1 MCMHSHIHVHRST
14 VHRGST
20 CISFKKRNS
29 IVPVRSTID
38 VADQKVKTQRKN
50 LRGYL
55 KGKEGKAFLII
66 IAHIPIVA
74 TDTAI

>member
-14 VHRGST
+14 VQRGSA
-20 CISFKKRNS
+20 CISFNKRNS

-38 VADQKVKTQRKN
+38 VADQRLKTQRKN

-66 IAHIPIVA
+66 IAYTPIVA
-74 TDTAI
+74 IDSAI